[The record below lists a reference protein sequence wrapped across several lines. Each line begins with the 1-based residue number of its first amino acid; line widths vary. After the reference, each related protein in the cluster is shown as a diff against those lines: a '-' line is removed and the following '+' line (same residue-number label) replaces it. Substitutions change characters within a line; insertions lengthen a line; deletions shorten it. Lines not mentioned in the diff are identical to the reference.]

1 MAYQSPGVYIKEVS
15 SGSKPILSA
24 STSTGAFIG
33 IAEKGPTNKPVLVT
47 NWTQFITTFGNFI
60 PGGRLAYGVY
70 AFFQEGGSSCFVVR
84 VDADDAKAANATMN
98 VGEGDAAA
106 SIKITANSK
115 GLWGNRV
122 SLRVS
127 DPLDANKDTHFR
139 LSVMYQENENFTNE
153 YDGNDPREIKE
164 NYVDVDLQRLVEL
177 ANPLEDGEGG
187 SAFIRVEVPEGF
199 NGTGKRLPNGDIKLE
214 NGLDGTLL
222 GQDGVKSFTNALK
235 VLDPIDEIL
244 LLCIPDRPGDRAVM
258 IAAMSYC
265 QLRQD
270 AFFIADPP
278 RALEPT
284 DVADF
289 KNGTGNYKGEKGLA
303 TSYSALYYPWVYI
316 TDPATGRKKLV
327 PPSGHIA
334 GIYAYTDN
342 KRGVHKAPAGMGVGS
357 LKTIVGMERN
367 TSKGEQDYLHPRAI
381 NVLRSIT
388 GAGDCVWGASTL
400 SADPEWKYINIR
412 RLFIMV
418 RVSIAR
424 ATQWVVF
431 EPNDKLLWG
440 KVKRNVS
447 AYLSNVW
454 RTGALVGDSEDQA
467 FYVKV
472 DEENNPQSSIDA
484 GELHIDIG
492 IAPVKPAEFV
502 IFTITQKSPQ
512 S

>member
-1 MAYQSPGVYIKEVS
+1 MAYQSPGIYMKEVS

-33 IAEKGPTNKPVLVT
+33 IAEKGPTNKPMLIT
-47 NWTQFITTFGNFI
+47 NWTQFVTTFGNFI

-70 AFFQEGGSSCFVVR
+70 SFFQEGGGSCFVIR
-84 VDADDAKAANATMN
+84 VGADNAKEASKTVSAGEGEAASSMKIAANST
-98 VGEGDAAA
+98 GE
-106 SIKITANSK
+106 
-115 GLWGNRV
+115 WGNRV
-122 SLRVS
+122 TVRIS
-127 DPLDANKDTHFR
+127 DPLDANPETHF
-139 LSVMYQENENFTNE
+139 SVTVLYQEADGFTNE
-153 YDGNDPREIKE
+153 YDGNDPREVKE
-164 NYVDVDLQRLVEL
+164 EYVDVDIQKFMDQ
-177 ANPLEDGEGG
+177 ANVPESGEGG
-187 SAFIRVEVPEGF
+187 SSFIRVEV
-199 NGTGKRLPNGDIKLE
+199 TGDFKRPTNEELKLE
-214 NGLDGTLL
+214 NGLDGDL
-222 GQDGVKSFTNALK
+222 DSPKPFTNALK
-235 VLDPIDEIL
+235 YLDPIDEIL
-244 LLCIPDRPGDRAVM
+244 LLCIPDRPGDRAVIIKA
-258 IAAMSYC
+258 IAYC

-284 DVADF
+284 DVKDF
-289 KNGTGNYKGEKGLA
+289 KSGTGKYKGEKGLA
-303 TSYSALYYPWVYI
+303 SSYGSLYYPWVYI
-316 TDPATGRKKLV
+316 SDPATGRKKLV

-342 KRGVHKAPAGMGVGS
+342 KRGVHKAPAGIGVGA
-357 LKTIVGMERN
+357 LKTIVGMERS
-367 TSKGEQDYLHPRAI
+367 TSKGEQDFLHPRNI

-388 GAGDCVWGASTL
+388 GAGDCVWGANTL
-400 SADPEWKYINIR
+400 SADPEWKYVNIR

-454 RTGALVGDSEDQA
+454 RSGALVGDTEDQA

-502 IFTITQKSPQ
+502 IFTVTQKSPQ